1 MAFDLFAKEN
11 DLLKVAEDVFTHGT
25 HKEVLTYAKQLVA
38 QLAET
43 MQDNQHLTRHSDRQ
57 QKKLVDFNQ
66 NLKTQAIELEK
77 QRKSFEDL
85 SQKLG
90 KYLPPQVHEAIFSG
104 RQDVQITTRRK
115 KLTVFFSDIRN
126 FTATSESLQPE
137 ALTTYLNEYFSLLT
151 HVALKHG
158 ATIDKYIGDA
168 MMVFFG
174 DPDSKGEQQDA
185 WNCVAMAMEMQEELA
200 RLKSAWR
207 RRGFVDPFQTRM
219 GINTGYCNVG
229 NFGSDQRL
237 TYTIIGAE
245 VNVAARIEA
254 EADPDGILITHE
266 TYAHVSDRVKVEHRP
281 SVILKGISRPIQT
294 YAILGRHEPDL
305 SSVQIKIS
313 TEEGMT
319 LDSQVAE
326 VTEDMRLQIVKEL
339 RVLLDRFEKSPLD
352 AS

>member
-1 MAFDLFAKEN
+1 MAFDLYAKEN
-11 DLLKVAEDVFTHGT
+11 DLLKASQAVFAEGSRE
-25 HKEVLTYAKQLVA
+25 EVLAFAQRLVS

-43 MQDNQHLTRHSDRQ
+43 MQDNQQLTRHSDRQ

-66 NLKTQAIELEK
+66 SLKTQAIELEK

-151 HVALKHG
+151 RVALKHG

-174 DPDSKGEQQDA
+174 DPDSKGEQEDA
-185 WNCVAMAMEMQEELA
+185 RSCVAMAMEMQEELA
-200 RLKSAWR
+200 QLKAAWR

-245 VNVAARIEA
+245 VNVAARIESG
-254 EADPDGILITHE
+254 ADPDGILISHE
-266 TYAHVSDRVKVEHRP
+266 TYAHVADFVRVEHRP
-281 SVILKGISRPIQT
+281 SVILKGISRPILT
-294 YAILGRHEPDL
+294 YAVLGRSEVAASPI
-305 SSVQIKIS
+305 QITIS
-313 TEEGMT
+313 TPAGNIV
-319 LDSQVAE
+319 DSQPDDVSND
-326 VTEDMRLQIVKEL
+326 VRSQIVKEL
-339 RVLLDRFEKSPLD
+339 RTLLERFDSCD
-352 AS
+352 AKP

>member
-1 MAFDLFAKEN
+1 MAFDLYAKEN
-11 DLLKVAEDVFTHGT
+11 DLLKAAEEVFASGT
-25 HKEVLTYAKQLVA
+25 REEVLAYAQRLVLQLT
-38 QLAET
+38 ES
-43 MQDNQHLTRHSDRQ
+43 MQDNQHLTRHADRQ

-66 NLKTQAIELEK
+66 NLKSQAIELEK
-77 QRKSFEDL
+77 QRQSFEDL

-90 KYLPPQVHEAIFSG
+90 KYLSPQVHDAIFSG

-115 KLTVFFSDIRN
+115 KMTVFFSDIRN

-137 ALTTYLNEYFSLLT
+137 ALTIYLNEYFSLLT
-151 HVALKHG
+151 RIALKHG

-174 DPDSKGEQQDA
+174 DPDSKGEREDA
-185 WNCVAMAMEMQEELA
+185 WSCVAMAMEMQEELA
-200 RLKSAWR
+200 QLKAAWR

-254 EADPDGILITHE
+254 GADPDGILISHE
-266 TYAHVSDRVKVEHRP
+266 TYAHVAEYVRVEHRP
-281 SVILKGISRPIQT
+281 SVILKGISRPILT
-294 YAILGRHEPDL
+294 YAVLGRNTTTVSPVHIE
-305 SSVQIKIS
+305 IS
-313 TEEGMT
+313 TASGT
-319 LDSQVAE
+319 IDSQAE
-326 VTEDMRLQIVKEL
+326 GVTDDMRQQIVKEL
-339 RVLLDRFEKSPLD
+339 RNLLDRFEKS
-352 AS
+352 AA

>member
-11 DLLKVAEDVFTHGT
+11 DLLQAAQDVFASGSHEDV
-25 HKEVLTYAKQLVA
+25 LAYAQRLVS
-38 QLAET
+38 QLAES

-57 QKKLVDFNQ
+57 QKKLVDFNH
-66 NLKTQAIELEK
+66 NLKTQAVELEK

-90 KYLPPQVHEAIFSG
+90 KYLSPQVHDAIFSG

-115 KLTVFFSDIRN
+115 KMTVFFSDIRS
-126 FTATSESLQPE
+126 FTSTSESLQPE
-137 ALTTYLNEYFSLLT
+137 ALTIYLNEYFSLLT
-151 HVALKHG
+151 RVALKYG

-174 DPDSKGEQQDA
+174 DPDSKGEQEDA
-185 WNCVAMAMEMQEELA
+185 WSCVAMAMEMQEELTQ
-200 RLKSAWR
+200 LKAAWR

-254 EADPDGILITHE
+254 EADPDGILISHE
-266 TYAHVSDRVKVEHRP
+266 TYAHVADHVRVEPRP
-281 SVILKGISRPIQT
+281 PVILKGISRPIQT
-294 YAILGRHEPDL
+294 YAILGRSENLTSP
-305 SSVQIKIS
+305 VQIQIS
-313 TEEGMT
+313 TAAGAAV
-319 LDSQVAE
+319 DSQAVD
-326 VTEDMRLQIVKEL
+326 VTDDMRQQIVKEL
-339 RVLLDRFEKSPLD
+339 RTLLQRFEHSAVQP
-352 AS
+352 

>member
-1 MAFDLFAKEN
+1 MAFDLYAKEN
-11 DLLKVAEDVFTHGT
+11 DLLKAAEEVFASGT
-25 HKEVLTYAKQLVA
+25 REEVLAYAQRLVLQLT
-38 QLAET
+38 ES
-43 MQDNQHLTRHSDRQ
+43 MQDNQHLTRHADRQ

-66 NLKTQAIELEK
+66 NLKSQAIELEK
-77 QRKSFEDL
+77 QRQSFEDL

-90 KYLPPQVHEAIFSG
+90 KYLSPQVHDAIFSG

-115 KLTVFFSDIRN
+115 KMTVFFSDIRN

-137 ALTTYLNEYFSLLT
+137 ALTIYLNEYFSLLT
-151 HVALKHG
+151 RIALKHG

-174 DPDSKGEQQDA
+174 DPDSKGEREDA
-185 WNCVAMAMEMQEELA
+185 WSCVAMAMEMQEELA
-200 RLKSAWR
+200 QLKAAWR

-254 EADPDGILITHE
+254 GADPDGILISHE
-266 TYAHVSDRVKVEHRP
+266 TYAHVAEYVRVEHRP
-281 SVILKGISRPIQT
+281 SVILKGISRPILT
-294 YAILGRHEPDL
+294 YAVLGRNTTTVSPVHIE
-305 SSVQIKIS
+305 IS
-313 TEEGMT
+313 TASGT
-319 LDSQVAE
+319 IDSQAE
-326 VTEDMRLQIVKEL
+326 GVTDDMRQQIVKEL
-339 RVLLDRFEKSPLD
+339 RTLLDRFEKS
-352 AS
+352 AA

>member
-1 MAFDLFAKEN
+1 MAFDLYAKEN
-11 DLLKVAEDVFTHGT
+11 DLLKAAEEVFASGT
-25 HKEVLTYAKQLVA
+25 REEVLAYAQRLVL
-38 QLAET
+38 QLAES
-43 MQDNQHLTRHSDRQ
+43 MQDNQHLTRHADRQ

-66 NLKTQAIELEK
+66 NLKSQAIELEK
-77 QRKSFEDL
+77 QRQSFEDL

-90 KYLPPQVHEAIFSG
+90 KYLSPQVHDAIFSG

-115 KLTVFFSDIRN
+115 KMTVFFSDIRN

-137 ALTTYLNEYFSLLT
+137 ALTIYLNEYFSLLT
-151 HVALKHG
+151 RIALKHG

-174 DPDSKGEQQDA
+174 DPDSKGEREDA
-185 WNCVAMAMEMQEELA
+185 WSCVAMAMEMQEELA
-200 RLKSAWR
+200 QLKAAWR

-254 EADPDGILITHE
+254 GADPDGILISHE
-266 TYAHVSDRVKVEHRP
+266 TYAHVAEYVRVEHRP
-281 SVILKGISRPIQT
+281 SVILKGISRPILT
-294 YAILGRHEPDL
+294 YAVLGRNTTKVSPVRIE
-305 SSVQIKIS
+305 IS
-313 TEEGMT
+313 TASGT
-319 LDSQVAE
+319 IDSQAE
-326 VTEDMRLQIVKEL
+326 GVTDDMRQQIVKEL
-339 RVLLDRFEKSPLD
+339 RTLLDRFEKKCGVD
-352 AS
+352 

>member
-11 DLLKVAEDVFTHGT
+11 DLLKVAEDVFAHGT
-25 HKEVLTYAKQLVA
+25 NEEVLTYAKQLVS

-66 NLKTQAIELEK
+66 NLKSQAIELEK

-151 HVALKHG
+151 QVALKHG

-168 MMVFFG
+168 LMVFFG
-174 DPDSKGEQQDA
+174 DPDTKGEQQDA
-185 WNCVAMAMEMQEELA
+185 LSCVAMAMEMQEELA
-200 RLKSAWR
+200 KLKSAWR
-207 RRGFVDPFQTRM
+207 RRGFVEPFQTRM

-266 TYAHVSDRVKVEHRP
+266 TYAHVSDLVKVEHRP

-294 YAILGRHEPDL
+294 YAVLGRHEPAT

-313 TEEGMT
+313 TDEGMT
-319 LDSQVAE
+319 LDSQVLDL
-326 VTEDMRLQIVKEL
+326 TEDMRLQIVKEL
-339 RVLLDRFEKSPLD
+339 RVLLDRFESPLE

>member
-1 MAFDLFAKEN
+1 MAFDLYAKEN
-11 DLLKVAEDVFTHGT
+11 DLLKAAAEVFASGT
-25 HKEVLTYAKQLVA
+25 REEVLAYAQRLVLQLT
-38 QLAET
+38 ES
-43 MQDNQHLTRHSDRQ
+43 MQDNQHLTRHADRQ

-66 NLKTQAIELEK
+66 NLKSQAIELEK
-77 QRKSFEDL
+77 QRQSFEDL

-90 KYLPPQVHEAIFSG
+90 KYLSPQVHDAIFSG

-115 KLTVFFSDIRN
+115 KMTVFFSDIRN

-137 ALTTYLNEYFSLLT
+137 ALTIYLNEYFSLLT
-151 HVALKHG
+151 RIALKHG

-174 DPDSKGEQQDA
+174 DPDSKGEREDA
-185 WNCVAMAMEMQEELA
+185 WSCVAMAMEMQEELA
-200 RLKSAWR
+200 QLKAAWR

-254 EADPDGILITHE
+254 GADPDGILISHE
-266 TYAHVSDRVKVEHRP
+266 TYAHVAEYVRVEHRP
-281 SVILKGISRPIQT
+281 SVILKGISRPILT
-294 YAILGRHEPDL
+294 YAVLGRNTTTVSPVHIE
-305 SSVQIKIS
+305 IS
-313 TEEGMT
+313 TASGT
-319 LDSQVAE
+319 IDSQAE
-326 VTEDMRLQIVKEL
+326 GVTDDMRQQIVKEL
-339 RVLLDRFEKSPLD
+339 RNLLDRFEKS
-352 AS
+352 AA

>member
-1 MAFDLFAKEN
+1 MAFDLYAKEN
-11 DLLKVAEDVFTHGT
+11 DLLKAAEEVFASGT
-25 HKEVLTYAKQLVA
+25 LEEVLAYAQRLVL
-38 QLAET
+38 QLAES
-43 MQDNQHLTRHSDRQ
+43 MQDNQHLTRHADRQ

-66 NLKTQAIELEK
+66 NLKSQAIELEK
-77 QRKSFEDL
+77 QRQSFEDL

-90 KYLPPQVHEAIFSG
+90 KYLSPQVHDAIFSG

-115 KLTVFFSDIRN
+115 KMTVFFSDIRN

-137 ALTTYLNEYFSLLT
+137 ALTIYLNEYFSLLT
-151 HVALKHG
+151 RIALKHG

-174 DPDSKGEQQDA
+174 DPDSKGEREDA
-185 WNCVAMAMEMQEELA
+185 WSCVAMAMEMQEELA
-200 RLKSAWR
+200 QLKAAWR

-254 EADPDGILITHE
+254 GADPDGILISHE
-266 TYAHVSDRVKVEHRP
+266 TYAHVAEYVRVEHRP
-281 SVILKGISRPIQT
+281 SVILKGISRPILT
-294 YAILGRHEPDL
+294 YAVLGRNTTKVSPVRIE
-305 SSVQIKIS
+305 IS
-313 TEEGMT
+313 TASGT
-319 LDSQVAE
+319 IDSQAE
-326 VTEDMRLQIVKEL
+326 GVTDDMRQQIVKEL
-339 RVLLDRFEKSPLD
+339 RTLLDRFEKKCGVD
-352 AS
+352 